1 MRPRRTPVIEGVER
15 IVYNVSVKVES
26 HVIEMLDSYAKK
38 HGLNRSV
45 IIRRA
50 IEKFLQEKSKQK
62 PNFEKEKSKQK
73 PNFEDRLQI
82 DIKVL
87 SFKVESDFLRRLD
100 MYAINSRLDRSVIIR
115 AAIMEFLKE
124 EEDRVTVPT
133 AKVEKVYKIGG

>member
-1 MRPRRTPVIEGVER
+1 
-15 IVYNVSVKVES
+15 
-26 HVIEMLDSYAKK
+26 MLDSYAKK

-115 AAIMEFLKE
+115 AAIMELLKE

>member
-115 AAIMEFLKE
+115 AAIMELLKE